1 VGAGSQD
8 RGGGSV
14 RPVSTR
20 RPYGSGS
27 LSIRTDGRGRES
39 YYGRWRI
46 AGKQTQRRLGAVRAP
61 GTRAGL
67 TVSQAEAELRRQM
80 DETTSVRSVGDR
92 LAITEAA
99 AEYIA
104 DARRRGRKRSTLSNI
119 ESEVRVHLAPFLGKK
134 SMQAVTRTD
143 VRDLLAALEQKGLA
157 AKSIRNVV
165 ATMGALY
172 KFAMHPD
179 RRWAAQNPTEGVAL
193 PAAAGGHDVRYLTP
207 AEIRTL
213 LDHIPAGIYRDSDR
227 AMFAA
232 AAWTG
237 LRQGE
242 LRALR
247 WEDVDLSARRVR
259 VRRSVVLGE
268 VDAPKSARAVRSV
281 PLTVELAKALEE
293 LRGRS
298 RFAADGALVFGHPQS
313 GEVQP
318 RANIGRRFASALEA
332 AGLPP
337 RRFHDLRHSYG
348 TAMAAA
354 GVPMRTLQEL
364 MGHRDHA
371 TTLIYADYSPNPHE
385 AAMAEAAFSLPD
397 AQAVARA

>member
-1 VGAGSQD
+1 
-8 RGGGSV
+8 
-14 RPVSTR
+14 VSTR
-20 RPYGSGS
+20 RPYGAGS
-27 LSIRTDGRGRES
+27 LSVRVDGRARES
-39 YYGRWRI
+39 WYGRWRI

-61 GTRAGL
+61 GTRVGL
-67 TVSQAEAELRRQM
+67 TRSQAEAELRRQI
-80 DETTSVRSVGDR
+80 ETTTSVRSVGDR
-92 LAITEAA
+92 LTVAEVA
-99 AEYIA
+99 AEYID

-119 ESEVRVHLAPFLGKK
+119 DSEARVHLAPFLGGK
-134 SMQAVTRTD
+134 SMQAVTRQD
-143 VRDLLAALEQKGLA
+143 VRDLIASLEQKGLA
-157 AKSIRNVV
+157 PKTVRNVI
-165 ATMGALY
+165 ATLGALY
-172 KFAMHPD
+172 KFAAHPD
-179 RRWAAQNPTEGVAL
+179 RRWATAGNPTEGVAL
-193 PAAAGGHDVRYLTP
+193 PAASGGHDIRFLTP

-213 LDHIPAGIYRDSDR
+213 LDHIPEGIYHDSDR

-242 LRALR
+242 LRALH
-247 WEDVDLSARRVR
+247 WEDIDLPARRVR

-268 VDAPKSARAVRSV
+268 IDAPKSARAVRAV
-281 PLTVELAKALEE
+281 PLTAELAKALEE

-298 RFAADGALVFGHPQS
+298 RFADDGDLVFGHPQS
-313 GEVQP
+313 GDVQP
-318 RANIGRRFASALEA
+318 RANIGRRFAGALEA

-385 AAMAEAAFSLPD
+385 AAMAEAAF
-397 AQAVARA
+397 AVASSPR